1 MKKGQIVSMVV
12 GEKVWSVSAKLVENT
27 ISLAKDKYKGQNA
40 IVAVE
45 KDGITTLL
53 KDTYNNTE
61 GLVKA
66 VEGWT
71 KGGYKCFYTTKG
83 E

>member
-12 GEKVWSVSAKLVENT
+12 GDKVWRVSVKLVEQT

-45 KDGITTLL
+45 KDEITTLL
-53 KDTYNNTE
+53 KDTYKNTE
-61 GLVKA
+61 ALVKA

-71 KGGYKCFYTTKG
+71 KGGYKCFYTIKG

>member
-1 MKKGQIVSMVV
+1 MKKGQVVSMIV

-27 ISLAKDKYKGQNA
+27 ILLAKDKYKGQNA

-45 KDGITTLL
+45 KDGITTSL
-53 KDTYNNTE
+53 KDTYKHTE
-61 GLVKA
+61 ALVKA

-71 KGGYKCFYTTKG
+71 KGGYKCFYITKG